1 MKAAIFHEF
10 GPPEVLRYED
20 VPDPVAGPGEV
31 VVAVHAVTVNRA
43 LDCLVRAGDPS
54 QARRKVEPPH
64 VLGVDPAGV
73 VAAVGD
79 GVDPSVTGTRVAV
92 LSSVPCL
99 KCGACARGEHST
111 CPNAVMLGIKCWGG
125 DADFVK
131 VPASIAVPIPEN
143 LDFAEAAAVLRH
155 GPTAHNLL
163 FDIGGL
169 QAGEIVLV
177 MGAAGGLGSTG
188 VQVAKMAGATVIGAA
203 GSDARVATGLELGAD
218 YGVNYAE
225 VDLTEAVMELT
236 DGAGVHLVFEN
247 ISNPKTWPKALA
259 CLRRYGRLVT
269 AGAHG
274 GGKVELDVGMLYH
287 RNLRVFGST
296 GNTDRN
302 VSDTI
307 AAAGAGKLR
316 AKIEKILP
324 LSRAPEAHR
333 IIEAG
338 VPAGKIVLDPTL
350 G

>member
-1 MKAAIFHEF
+1 MKAAIFHRF

-20 VPDPVAGPGEV
+20 VPDPAPGPGEV

-43 LDCLVRAGDPS
+43 LDCLVRAGHPS
-54 QARRKVEPPH
+54 QARRKVAPPH

-73 VAAVGD
+73 VAALGE
-79 GVDPSVTGTRVAV
+79 GVDAAVTGTRVAV

-99 KCGACARGEHST
+99 KCDACARGEHST

-131 VPASIAVPIPEN
+131 VPASIAIPVPDN
-143 LDFAEAAAVLRH
+143 LEFAEAAAVLRH

-169 QAGEIVLV
+169 QAGETVLV

-188 VQVAKMAGATVIGAA
+188 IQVAKAAGATVIGAA

-218 YGVNYAE
+218 FGVNYARD
-225 VDLTEAVMELT
+225 DLTEAVMELT
-236 DGAGVHLVFEN
+236 DGAGVDLVFEN
-247 ISNPKTWPKALA
+247 ISNPKTWPRALA
-259 CLRRYGRLVT
+259 CLRKYGRLVT

-287 RNLRVFGST
+287 RNLRIFGST
-296 GNTDRN
+296 GNTEQN
-302 VSDTI
+302 VTDTM

-316 AKIEKILP
+316 AKIEQVLP
-324 LSRAPEAHR
+324 LSQAPEAHR